1 MRGKRFYA
9 ILIGLITVGIISLV
23 LFRKQQEEKY
33 VAFEGYEITA
43 ITDRVDNLYNEDKTD
58 IVENISDDELE
69 AIDQILFDLK
79 EKDFSP
85 ENERHLEEATFNFT
99 AAREMRDL
107 EREVRE
113 LFIEDEI
120 IDQEV
125 AMPQVEALKEALA
138 PYETKTLFFERNTAA
153 IENASQQVTT
163 ITAATTFVDELFEE
177 DEVVRRGVT
186 REDEAEAL
194 ALIESIQNQVVK
206 EELTSRIEL
215 VDVALTEM
223 EEALAVEAELEALEE
238 EEDSEETEELEEEV
252 VEEEKEEEPEYTA
265 PNNERENSGTTSNP
279 WSAPRTPSSSGTNTG
294 SSSGHTRSSG
304 GGTSSTRSNPY
315 TERNEPDPAIE
326 TTEEE
331 EGIDSPVEDGEG
343 EQEEPAPSVP
353 ETPEEPTESVDSEDS
368 AEPDPENM
376 EEP

>member
-1 MRGKRFYA
+1 M
-9 ILIGLITVGIISLV
+9 GIISLV

-43 ITDRVDNLYNEDKTD
+43 ITDRVDDLYNEDKTD

-153 IENASQQVTT
+153 IENASQQVTI
-163 ITAATTFVDELFEE
+163 ITAATSFVDELFEE
-177 DEVVRRGVT
+177 DEVVRRDVT

-194 ALIESIQNQVVK
+194 ALIEPIQNQVVK

-238 EEDSEETEELEEEV
+238 EEDS
-252 VEEEKEEEPEYTA
+252 EEKEEEPEYTA